1 MVQVITLG
9 GTASDVTVGRVS
21 HGLMQMTCVGS
32 DPVPE
37 EQCFESITAGVDAL
51 PAGWSNSPLTVPLAE
66 FYAMDFGTLNLEM
79 LSRFY
84 AKYPEYADK
93 TFLSV
98 KGGFNTKAFTPDSS
112 PEFLRESVENIQRAP
127 GPIKKIGLYEPA
139 RDTMKALSALV
150 KEGKFAH
157 IGLSECNAD
166 TLRRAHAIHPVTAVE
181 IEISPV
187 LATSAELGISII
199 SHASVS
205 PLGRGILTGNVT
217 LAEDDI
223 RHRFTRFKEDNFKH
237 NLTIAQALEAI
248 AKPKGITVGQ
258 LCIAWVVAL
267 GENVIPLPGSSKAS
281 RTLENLHA
289 GDVVLSAADVQE
301 MNDIIAKHGVKG
313 DRQIGVPD
321 EMLHLWG

>member
-21 HGLMQMTCVGS
+21 YGLMQMTWVPT
-32 DPVPE
+32 PVPE
-37 EQCFESITAGVDAL
+37 EQCFESIKAGVDAL
-51 PAGWSNSPLTVPLAE
+51 PAGAKAFLNSAE

-112 PEFLRESVENIQRAP
+112 PEFLRESVENIQRAL
-127 GPIKKIGLYEPA
+127 GPIKKIDLYEPA
-139 RDTMKALSALV
+139 RDTMEALSGLV

-157 IGLSECNAD
+157 IGLSECNVD
-166 TLRRAHAIHPVTAVE
+166 TLWRAHAIHPVTAVD
-181 IEISPV
+181 IEISPFSFEEQTKRV
-187 LATSAELGISII
+187 LATSAELGIS
-199 SHASVS
+199 VLGYS
-205 PLGRGILTGNVT
+205 PFGRGILAGNVT
-217 LAEDDI
+217 LA
-223 RHRFTRFKEDNFKH
+223 
-237 NLTIAQALEAI
+237 ALEAI
-248 AKPKGITVGQ
+248 AKPKGIAVGQ
-258 LCIAWVVAL
+258 LCIAWVAAL
-267 GENVIPLPGSSKAS
+267 GENVIPLPRSSKAS
-281 RTLENLHA
+281 RTLENLQA

-313 DRQIGVPD
+313 DRQMGVPD